1 MPNPVQSPKP
11 GSLFWR
17 LWWRALS
24 VKRPQAVLALGS
36 LLVGAAV
43 ASLLLNL
50 YSDARRKMTQEFRAY
65 GANVV
70 LAPRA
75 QAAAG
80 IEPPAATI
88 DERSLAPLRTFAAQT
103 PGLFYAP
110 ILYSVVRVA
119 RADADSPAFQNAVA
133 AGTDFPALRRIH
145 SGWRGTPAPGQ
156 SGADYPAGHECA
168 LGAHL
173 AERLSVRAGGSVA
186 LAPMDITSPAPVT
199 FRVIDLLSAGTA
211 EDDQVFLPTAGLQ
224 SLVGMRGKISLVQ
237 VSIPGETAEI
247 ERAVGEL
254 ARLLPG
260 PDVRPVRQIVYSEGK
275 VLGTIRW
282 LLLSLTA
289 LILVI
294 IALCV
299 VATMTA
305 IVTERRRDIAVM
317 KALGATDAAI
327 ARLFLAEGAGL
338 GLVGGA
344 LGFALGSWLAA
355 NILRRLF
362 GVSLRLHFWT
372 FPEVCGLTTLLA
384 VVATFLVVRIVRT
397 IQPAVALKVE

>member
-1 MPNPVQSPKP
+1 M
-11 GSLFWR
+11 
-17 LWWRALS
+17 
-24 VKRPQAVLALGS
+24 
-36 LLVGAAV
+36 
-43 ASLLLNL
+43 
-50 YSDARRKMTQEFRAY
+50 
-65 GANVV
+65 
-70 LAPRA
+70 
-75 QAAAG
+75 
-80 IEPPAATI
+80 
-88 DERSLAPLRTFAAQT
+88 
-103 PGLFYAP
+103 
-110 ILYSVVRVA
+110 
-119 RADADSPAFQNAVA
+119 
-133 AGTDFPALRRIH
+133 
-145 SGWRGTPAPGQ
+145 
-156 SGADYPAGHECA
+156 
-168 LGAHL
+168 
-173 AERLSVRAGGSVA
+173 
-186 LAPMDITSPAPVT
+186 
-199 FRVIDLLSAGTA
+199 
-211 EDDQVFLPTAGLQ
+211 
-224 SLVGMRGKISLVQ
+224 VQ

-260 PDVRPVRQIVYSEGK
+260 LDVRPVRQIVYSEGK

>member
-1 MPNPVQSPKP
+1 MSKSENRKNP

-24 VKRPQAVLALGS
+24 LKRPQALLAVGS
-36 LLVGAAV
+36 LLIGAAV

-50 YSDARRKMTQEFRAY
+50 YGDVRRKMTQEFRAY

-70 LAPRA
+70 LAPRTQGA
-75 QAAAG
+75 TG
-80 IEPPAATI
+80 IAPAADAV
-88 DERSLAPLRTFAAQT
+88 DEDSLAPLRALASRT
-103 PGLFYAP
+103 PGLLYAP
-110 ILYSVVRVA
+110 ILYSLVRVE
-119 RADADSPAFQNAVA
+119 RADADPSAFQNAVA
-133 AGTDFPALRRIH
+133 TGTDFPALRRIH
-145 SGWRGTPAPGQ
+145 SAWRSLAAPSQGRANLTAPG
-156 SGADYPAGHECA
+156 ECA

-173 AERLSVRAGGSVA
+173 AARLNVLAGGSVV
-186 LAPMDITSPAPVT
+186 LAPMDITSPAPLT
-199 FRVIDLLSAGTA
+199 CRVIDILSAGTA
-211 EDDQVFLPTAGLQ
+211 EDDQVFLGTPDLQ
-224 SLVGMRGKISLVQ
+224 SLVRMPGKISLVQ
-237 VSIPGETAEI
+237 VSIPGEAAEI
-247 ERAVGEL
+247 EHTVGEL

-260 PDVRPVRQIVYSEGK
+260 LDVRPIRQIVYSEGK

-299 VATMTA
+299 VASMTA
-305 IVTERRRDIAVM
+305 IVMERRRDIAVM

-338 GLVGGA
+338 GLAGGA
-344 LGFALGSWLAA
+344 LGFALGSWLASE
-355 NILRRLF
+355 ILRRLF
-362 GVSLRLHFWT
+362 GVPLSLQFWA

-384 VVATFLVVRIVRT
+384 LVATFLVVGAVRT
-397 IQPAVALKVE
+397 IQPAVALKIE